1 MPHVPRGSPVLF
13 DPFSVFQEETVEKQ
27 PKKKPAKMNI
37 YNIAHEA
44 GVSIATVSRVLN
56 NSPSVSAKTKEKV
69 LSVIG
74 SHDYVPSAIAQNL
87 SLRTSGNLIG
97 IVCYNLQDLYYATAV
112 SLLESSLRKRGH
124 HIILSCT
131 GEDYLQKQRSIE
143 MLITKQVDAVILIGS
158 VFLDEYGNNAYLV
171 NAAKHCPLVIING
184 KVRSENIYSFYCDD
198 FSAMREC
205 VHEICPKHHNFLF
218 LYDADT
224 YSGNLKLTGFRQG
237 MQECGLDPA
246 GRTVR
251 CGPTPDSA
259 GAKFEEMY
267 GVLQKIDAVIA
278 ANDMLAAGVLN
289 AALRRGLRVP
299 EDISVVGYN
308 NSVITQCTT
317 PHLSSVDN
325 GLEQLCS
332 LAVEGLTKLL
342 QGETIEGI
350 TTISPRLVQRETI

>member
-1 MPHVPRGSPVLF
+1 M
-13 DPFSVFQEETVEKQ
+13 DKQQKNKSV
-27 PKKKPAKMNI
+27 KMNI
-37 YNIAHEA
+37 YNIANEA

-74 SHDYVPSAIAQNL
+74 NYNYVPSAIAQNL

-131 GEDYLQKQRSIE
+131 GEDYLQKQKSIE

-198 FSAMREC
+198 FTAVREC
-205 VHEICPKHHNFLF
+205 VHKMYQKHRNFLF

-224 YSGNLKLTGFRQG
+224 YSGNLKLTGFQEG
-237 MQECGLDPA
+237 MKECGLDPT
-246 GRTVR
+246 GRTLR
-251 CGPTPDSA
+251 CDPTPESA
-259 GAKFEEMY
+259 AVRFDDIYDTLK
-267 GVLQKIDAVIA
+267 KIDAVIT
-278 ANDMLAAGVLN
+278 ANDVLAAGVLN
-289 AALRRGLRVP
+289 AALRRNLKVP
-299 EDISVVGYN
+299 EDISIVGYN
-308 NSVITQCTT
+308 NSIITQCTT
-317 PHLSSVDN
+317 PHLSSIDN
-325 GLEQLCS
+325 GLEQLCNM
-332 LAVEGLTKLL
+332 AVEGLTKLL
-342 QGETIEGI
+342 HGESIEGI
-350 TTISPRLVQRETI
+350 TMVSPHLVLRDTM

>member
-1 MPHVPRGSPVLF
+1 
-13 DPFSVFQEETVEKQ
+13 
-27 PKKKPAKMNI
+27 MNI
-37 YNIAHEA
+37 YNIANEA

-74 SHDYVPSAIAQNL
+74 NYNYVPSAIAQNL

-131 GEDYLQKQRSIE
+131 GEDYLQKQKSIE

-198 FSAMREC
+198 FTAVREC
-205 VHEICPKHHNFLF
+205 VHKMYQKHRNFLF

-224 YSGNLKLTGFRQG
+224 YSGNLKLTGFQEG
-237 MQECGLDPA
+237 MKECGLDPT
-246 GRTVR
+246 GRTLR
-251 CGPTPDSA
+251 CDPTPESA
-259 GAKFEEMY
+259 AVRFDEIYDTLK
-267 GVLQKIDAVIA
+267 KIDAVIT
-278 ANDMLAAGVLN
+278 ANDVLAAGVLN
-289 AALRRGLRVP
+289 AALRRNLKVP
-299 EDISVVGYN
+299 EDISIVGYN
-308 NSVITQCTT
+308 NSIITQCTT
-317 PHLSSVDN
+317 PHLSSIDN
-325 GLEQLCS
+325 GLEQLCNM
-332 LAVEGLTKLL
+332 AVEGLTKLL
-342 QGETIEGI
+342 HGESIEGI
-350 TTISPRLVQRETI
+350 TMVSPHLVLRDTM

>member
-1 MPHVPRGSPVLF
+1 M
-13 DPFSVFQEETVEKQ
+13 DKQQKNKSV
-27 PKKKPAKMNI
+27 KMNI
-37 YNIAHEA
+37 YNIANEA

-74 SHDYVPSAIAQNL
+74 NYNYVPSAIAQNL

-131 GEDYLQKQRSIE
+131 GEDYLQKQKSIE

-198 FSAMREC
+198 FTAVREC
-205 VHEICPKHHNFLF
+205 VHKMYQKHRNFLF

-224 YSGNLKLTGFRQG
+224 YSGNLKLTGFQEG
-237 MQECGLDPA
+237 MKECGLDPT
-246 GRTVR
+246 GRTLR
-251 CGPTPDSA
+251 CDPTPESA
-259 GAKFEEMY
+259 AVRFDEIYDTLK
-267 GVLQKIDAVIA
+267 KIDAVIT
-278 ANDMLAAGVLN
+278 ANDVLAAGVLN
-289 AALRRGLRVP
+289 AALRRNLKVP
-299 EDISVVGYN
+299 EDISIVGYN
-308 NSVITQCTT
+308 NSIITQCTT
-317 PHLSSVDN
+317 PHLSSIDN
-325 GLEQLCS
+325 GLEQLCNM
-332 LAVEGLTKLL
+332 AVEGLTKLL
-342 QGETIEGI
+342 HGESIEGI
-350 TTISPRLVQRETI
+350 TMVSPHLVLRDTM

>member
-1 MPHVPRGSPVLF
+1 M
-13 DPFSVFQEETVEKQ
+13 DKQQKNKSV
-27 PKKKPAKMNI
+27 KMNI
-37 YNIAHEA
+37 YNIANEA

-74 SHDYVPSAIAQNL
+74 NYNYVPSAIAQNL

-131 GEDYLQKQRSIE
+131 GEDYLQKQKSIE

-198 FSAMREC
+198 FTAVREC
-205 VHEICPKHHNFLF
+205 VHKMYQKHRNFLF

-224 YSGNLKLTGFRQG
+224 YSGNLKLTGFQEG
-237 MQECGLDPA
+237 MKECGLDPT
-246 GRTVR
+246 GRTLR
-251 CGPTPDSA
+251 CDPTPESA
-259 GAKFEEMY
+259 AVRFDEIYDTLK
-267 GVLQKIDAVIA
+267 KIDAVIT
-278 ANDMLAAGVLN
+278 ANDVLAAGVLN
-289 AALRRGLRVP
+289 AALRRNLKVP
-299 EDISVVGYN
+299 EDISIVVYN
-308 NSVITQCTT
+308 NSIITQCTT
-317 PHLSSVDN
+317 PHLSSIDN
-325 GLEQLCS
+325 GLEQLCNM
-332 LAVEGLTKLL
+332 AVEGLTKLL
-342 QGETIEGI
+342 HGESIEGI
-350 TTISPRLVQRETI
+350 TMVSPHLVLRDTM

>member
-1 MPHVPRGSPVLF
+1 M
-13 DPFSVFQEETVEKQ
+13 DKQQKNKSV
-27 PKKKPAKMNI
+27 KMNI
-37 YNIAHEA
+37 YNIANEA

-74 SHDYVPSAIAQNL
+74 NYNYVPSAIAQNL

-131 GEDYLQKQRSIE
+131 GEDYLQKQKSIE

-198 FSAMREC
+198 FTAVREC
-205 VHEICPKHHNFLF
+205 VHKMYQKHRNFLF

-224 YSGNLKLTGFRQG
+224 YSGNLKLTGFQEG
-237 MQECGLDPA
+237 MKECGLDPT
-246 GRTVR
+246 GRTLR
-251 CGPTPDSA
+251 CDPTPESA
-259 GAKFEEMY
+259 AVRFDEIYDTLK
-267 GVLQKIDAVIA
+267 KIGAVIT
-278 ANDMLAAGVLN
+278 ANDVLAAGVLN
-289 AALRRGLRVP
+289 AALRRNLKVP
-299 EDISVVGYN
+299 EDISIVGYN
-308 NSVITQCTT
+308 NSIITQCTT
-317 PHLSSVDN
+317 PHLSSIDN
-325 GLEQLCS
+325 GLEQLCNM
-332 LAVEGLTKLL
+332 AVEGLTKLL
-342 QGETIEGI
+342 HGESIEGI
-350 TTISPRLVQRETI
+350 TMVSPHLVLRDTM

>member
-1 MPHVPRGSPVLF
+1 M
-13 DPFSVFQEETVEKQ
+13 DKQQKNKSV
-27 PKKKPAKMNI
+27 KMNI
-37 YNIAHEA
+37 YNIANEA

-74 SHDYVPSAIAQNL
+74 NYNYVPSAIAQNL

-131 GEDYLQKQRSIE
+131 GEDYLQKQKSIE

-198 FSAMREC
+198 FTAVREC
-205 VHEICPKHHNFLF
+205 VHKMYQKHRNFLF

-224 YSGNLKLTGFRQG
+224 YSGNLKLTGFQEG
-237 MQECGLDPA
+237 MKECGLDPT
-246 GRTVR
+246 GRTLR
-251 CGPTPDSA
+251 CDPTPESA
-259 GAKFEEMY
+259 AVRFDEIYDTLK
-267 GVLQKIDAVIA
+267 GV
-278 ANDMLAAGVLN
+278 
-289 AALRRGLRVP
+289 
-299 EDISVVGYN
+299 E
-308 NSVITQCTT
+308 
-317 PHLSSVDN
+317 
-325 GLEQLCS
+325 
-332 LAVEGLTKLL
+332 
-342 QGETIEGI
+342 
-350 TTISPRLVQRETI
+350 

>member
-1 MPHVPRGSPVLF
+1 M
-13 DPFSVFQEETVEKQ
+13 DKQQKNKSV
-27 PKKKPAKMNI
+27 KMNI
-37 YNIAHEA
+37 YNIANEA

-74 SHDYVPSAIAQNL
+74 NYNYVPSAIAQNL

-131 GEDYLQKQRSIE
+131 GEDYLQKQKSIE

-198 FSAMREC
+198 FTAVREC
-205 VHEICPKHHNFLF
+205 VHKMYQKHRNFLF

-224 YSGNLKLTGFRQG
+224 YSGNLKLTGFQEG
-237 MQECGLDPA
+237 MKECGLDPT
-246 GRTVR
+246 GRTLR
-251 CGPTPDSA
+251 CDPTPESA
-259 GAKFEEMY
+259 AVRFDEIYDTLK
-267 GVLQKIDAVIA
+267 KIDAVIT
-278 ANDMLAAGVLN
+278 ANDVLAAGVLN
-289 AALRRGLRVP
+289 VALRRNLKVP
-299 EDISVVGYN
+299 EDISIVGYN
-308 NSVITQCTT
+308 NSIITQCTT
-317 PHLSSVDN
+317 PHLSSIDN
-325 GLEQLCS
+325 GLEQLCNM
-332 LAVEGLTKLL
+332 AVEGLTKLL
-342 QGETIEGI
+342 HGESIEGI
-350 TTISPRLVQRETI
+350 TMVSPHLVLRDTM

>member
-1 MPHVPRGSPVLF
+1 M
-13 DPFSVFQEETVEKQ
+13 DKQQKNKSV
-27 PKKKPAKMNI
+27 KMNI
-37 YNIAHEA
+37 YNIANEA

-69 LSVIG
+69 LSAIG
-74 SHDYVPSAIAQNL
+74 NYNYVPSAIAQNL

-131 GEDYLQKQRSIE
+131 GEDYLQKQKSIE

-198 FSAMREC
+198 FTAVREC
-205 VHEICPKHHNFLF
+205 VHKMYQKHRNFLF

-224 YSGNLKLTGFRQG
+224 YSGNLKLTGFQEG
-237 MQECGLDPA
+237 MKECGLDPT
-246 GRTVR
+246 GRTLR
-251 CGPTPDSA
+251 CDPTPESA
-259 GAKFEEMY
+259 AVRFDEIYDTLK
-267 GVLQKIDAVIA
+267 KIDAVIT
-278 ANDMLAAGVLN
+278 ANDVLAAGVLN
-289 AALRRGLRVP
+289 AALRRNLKVP
-299 EDISVVGYN
+299 EDISIVGYN
-308 NSVITQCTT
+308 NSIITQCTT
-317 PHLSSVDN
+317 PHLSSIDN
-325 GLEQLCS
+325 GLEQLCNM
-332 LAVEGLTKLL
+332 AVEGLTKLL
-342 QGETIEGI
+342 HGESIEGI
-350 TTISPRLVQRETI
+350 TMVSPHLVLRDTM